1 VDVVCSPVIAGVG
14 ERVNGVRR
22 DSGVLGWLRLRVSLP
37 VTTIGSDWRCCGRRR
52 DPVDVR
58 LVVLKILK
66 TNRWFSEVRNR
77 KGNRTVPEG
86 RLRRPAARRNRRI
99 TVTGAVDLRR
109 EIVVDLAVVLEK
121 DQREMREE
129 RERVL

>member
-1 VDVVCSPVIAGVG
+1 VDADCSPVIAGVG
-14 ERVNGVRR
+14 ERVNEVRR